1 MQPGGLGA
9 GQLGARSLVAAEL
22 EETPKMGIRAQV
34 KLGGR
39 GSSSP
44 YPALRAPS
52 ALELLKGQRRGTQEG
67 GDEVPG
73 TGLIAAE
80 V

>member
-39 GSSSP
+39 G
-44 YPALRAPS
+44 
-52 ALELLKGQRRGTQEG
+52 LLVLTQHLGLPLPLSCSRVNTEGPRREG
-67 GDEVPG
+67 KRSL
-73 TGLIAAE
+73 GLA